1 MGMRSNLQTACE
13 KVFSLPD
20 EEQEAIADNLLRL
33 PKDQQSAL
41 ADTLLRMDYWDKEL
55 GPVFKVNVE
64 EELQRLNI
72 DQSEFEKSVEKMR
85 KEELGLE

>member
-13 KVFSLPD
+13 KVFDLSD
-20 EEQEAIADNLLRL
+20 EQQETIAGNLLKL
-33 PKDQQSAL
+33 PKEQQAAL
-41 ADTLLRMDYWDKEL
+41 ADTLLRMDYWDKEM
-55 GPVFKVNVE
+55 GPMFKVNVE